1 MSRVG
6 LEPAALLEVRQV
18 AARRPAHE
26 ILRAREAAA
35 GTARTVRRAAPTL
48 KRANTGEVPPEM
60 PGGLIGR
67 RDLSL
72 APTRV
77 VDPVRAQS
85 PRLVRVPDAATRRA
99 VKPERST
106 AAPAPALIATVGSVA
121 SLVLIDGRR
130 AP

>member
-1 MSRVG
+1 
-6 LEPAALLEVRQV
+6 
-18 AARRPAHE
+18 
-26 ILRAREAAA
+26 
-35 GTARTVRRAAPTL
+35 
-48 KRANTGEVPPEM
+48 M

-77 VDPVRAQS
+77 VNPVRAQPS
-85 PRLVRVPDAATRRA
+85 KLVRVPDAAARRA
-99 VKPERST
+99 VKPERPT

-121 SLVLIDGRR
+121 CLVLIDGRR